1 VTRGG
6 VVGVEREGELDWGL
20 SCGNEEQREHDSD
33 SQRLMTQGIL
43 VTSYPFFGLVMIGYY
58 TSKHDQNRPQKHATG
73 ANARK

>member
-1 VTRGG
+1 VSPARKRHQWSDPDLRSPTRRSVTRGG

-43 VTSYPFFGLVMIGYY
+43 VTSYPFL
-58 TSKHDQNRPQKHATG
+58 D
-73 ANARK
+73 